1 MKSFLVSLILAVTFV
16 ALPVTSLL
24 AQQPRQRDLTPFER
38 GKPIATI
45 ASASNRETLTQLQAV
60 LTARGYTIAS
70 IEWDRGE
77 LSAIKKDSSSSDKS
91 DRVLLWLERDPFK
104 PTERAFIYML
114 YGRFEPFFGS
124 TEERLE
130 PTVQHV
136 DESSFG
142 WLERIALEPKKHAVR
157 LVAR

>member
-38 GKPIATI
+38 CKPIATI
-45 ASASNRETLTQLQAV
+45 ASASNRETLTQLQTV

-91 DRVLLWLERDPFK
+91 DRVLLWLERDPVK

-124 TEERLE
+124 TEGPVR
-130 PTVQHV
+130 VRMV
-136 DESSFG
+136 WADELGRMTTLQDAVVAF
-142 WLERIALEPKKHAVR
+142 ALSRP
-157 LVAR
+157 